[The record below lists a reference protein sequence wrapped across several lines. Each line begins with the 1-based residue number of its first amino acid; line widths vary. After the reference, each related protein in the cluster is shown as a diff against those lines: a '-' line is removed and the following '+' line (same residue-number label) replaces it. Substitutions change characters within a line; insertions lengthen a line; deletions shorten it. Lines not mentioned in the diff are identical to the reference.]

1 MSVYRI
7 SYRYA
12 NSLMQLADEKKIYS
26 SVAKDADLIFSAFE
40 SSKELRLVMKSP
52 VIKSSE
58 KKNVLSKIFENK
70 ISKETESFLEFVVE
84 KGREDIFFDIFK
96 EFINLRNKKE
106 GILRARIVSAVELD
120 DSLKKKITSKLEK
133 ETEKIV
139 QSNFTV
145 DSKIIGGFVAELEDK
160 VYDASVR
167 HQLNLLRKKFS
178 EEISISTN

>member
-12 NSLMQLADEKKIYS
+12 NSLMQLAEEKKIYS
-26 SVAKDADLIFSAFE
+26 KIAQDADLIYFSLEA
-40 SSKELRLVMKSP
+40 SKELRTVLKSP
-52 VIKSSE
+52 VIKSTA
-58 KKNVLSKIFENK
+58 KKNILTKIYENK

-84 KGREDIFFDIFK
+84 KGREDILFDVFK

-106 GILRARIVSAVELD
+106 GILRAKVVSAVELN
-120 DSLKKKITSKLEK
+120 DSVKKKITSKLEK

-139 QSNFTV
+139 QSKFVV
-145 DSKIIGGFVAELEDK
+145 DERIIGGFVAELEDT

-167 HQLNLLRKKFS
+167 HQLKLLRKKFA
-178 EEISISTN
+178 EEISI